1 MRLLYLDPI
10 GGVSG
15 DMLLGLLLDLGLP
28 LADLEA
34 GLRSLPLTGWQLE
47 SRRELRQGISGC
59 RALVATTEEHH
70 HRTWLQIDQMLA
82 AAPLHPTVAALARRI
97 FRRIGV
103 AEAKVHG
110 IALEQVHFHEV
121 GALDSIVDIVGA
133 AIGLHQLGIDQV
145 ISAPLPMS
153 QGTVQCA
160 HGAFPLPAPATVEIL
175 RGCPIRDGRCDKELV
190 TPTGAAIVAEIANFA
205 PLPEM
210 TLTAVGYG
218 VGSRELADRPNLL
231 RGLLGQATEQGDC
244 DQVCVLETHLDDA
257 NPEWLGALM
266 EQLLQAGALDVGY
279 SPLQMKKN
287 RPGIR
292 VTVIAPP
299 HLAEPLSRLLLQQS
313 SAIGVRRTLTERRK
327 LRRQGATLITALGE
341 AAVKLIYE
349 GAQLLRITPE
359 FESCRHLAEQ
369 CGQPLPEVYRLVER
383 AADSLFQEMKS
394 DDAE

>member
-28 LADLEA
+28 LGELQA
-34 GLRSLPLTGWQLE
+34 GLGALPLAGWQLE
-47 SRRELRQGISGC
+47 SRRELRQGIAGC
-59 RALVATTEEHH
+59 RALVTAAEEHH

-82 AAPLHPTVAALARRI
+82 AAALETPVAALARRI
-97 FRRIGV
+97 FRRIGE

-133 AIGLHQLGIDQV
+133 AIGLHALGIDQV
-145 ISAPLPMS
+145 ISAALPMS
-153 QGTVQCA
+153 RGAVQCA
-160 HGAFPLPAPATVEIL
+160 HGSFPLPAPATVEIL
-175 RGCPIRDGRCDKELV
+175 RGCPILDGRCDQELV
-190 TPTGAAIVAEIANFA
+190 TPTGAAIVAEIARFG

-210 TLTAVGYG
+210 TLRAVGYG
-218 VGSRELADRPNLL
+218 VGSRELSDRPNLL
-231 RGLLGQATEQGDC
+231 RGLLGEASSQGDC

-279 SPLQMKKN
+279 APLQMKKN
-287 RPGIR
+287 RPGVR

-299 HLAEPLSRLLLQQS
+299 PLAETLSQLLLHQS

-327 LRRQGATLITALGE
+327 LRRQSAKVATALGE
-341 AAVKLIYE
+341 AAVKLIFE
-349 GAQLLRITPE
+349 GEQLLRVTPE
-359 FESCRHLAEQ
+359 FDSCRQLAEHS
-369 CGQPLPEVYRLVER
+369 GRPLPEVYRLVER
-383 AADSLFQEMKS
+383 AAEERFSS
-394 DDAE
+394 